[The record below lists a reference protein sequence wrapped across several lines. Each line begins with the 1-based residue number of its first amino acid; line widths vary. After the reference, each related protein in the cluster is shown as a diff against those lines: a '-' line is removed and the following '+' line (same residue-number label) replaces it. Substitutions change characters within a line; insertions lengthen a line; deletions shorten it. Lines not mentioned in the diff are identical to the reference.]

1 MRFADEA
8 GRLRASWQ
16 RSRLEPDL
24 SQSVVVGPGPLAIDT
39 LIDVAGYGGRSRQ
52 NIPTSESLRHEGA
65 MRKRRSKGLR
75 AHLRQPPERV

>member
-8 GRLRASWQ
+8 GSLRASWQ

-39 LIDVAGYGGRSRQ
+39 LIDVAGYGG
-52 NIPTSESLRHEGA
+52 A
-65 MRKRRSKGLR
+65 
-75 AHLRQPPERV
+75 